1 MPAGIQ
7 VYAADGTLQFDST
20 MRVLRVLSESDA
32 HPSSDT
38 YLDAEI
44 NTAGTLPPLGREGV
58 TVTNGK
64 VQYGETR
71 TRHSVILY

>member
-1 MPAGIQ
+1 MLAGIQ

-20 MRVLRVLSESDA
+20 MRVLRVLSESDT

-44 NTAGTLPPLGREGV
+44 NTAGTLPSIGRKGV
-58 TVTNGK
+58 TVTDGK
-64 VQYGETR
+64 VQYSATS